1 MEDPRL
7 AAMGKLVYNVLA
19 GKGFDIVMYDEKGN
33 ETESP
38 SDATRLWSEDIK
50 MMVEISL
57 QTNGKSPKPLVT
69 FYTSDVTPAEDWQ
82 DVRFTLNRADTDDF
96 SFDVRPFGRTLAA
109 RDFKHSNVT
118 EGLAWTGT
126 TRSSYLPVDQVRVVI
141 RHSRPWDRDTME
153 RAQRWRRIRQVMLH
167 TPDGQRF
174 EFPYPH
180 VLGARAMAQHLN
192 QHRRMHDDQGQ
203 LIQNLVRL
211 LLDLQPIQRQCRRRQ
226 ALNLHSEILDTRK
239 KIRGLLSGIS
249 QPETYATS
257 IDEARDWSWDWKHQQ
272 RSQPQPQEFREE
284 RELSAWFEQF
294 DPTRIFE
301 DRSETQQVQDALD
314 VSGGDKYRALDY
326 LKRNVPGWEARFESN
341 PLGVTEELE
350 KIISQLKKSE

>member
-1 MEDPRL
+1 
-7 AAMGKLVYNVLA
+7 
-19 GKGFDIVMYDEKGN
+19 
-33 ETESP
+33 
-38 SDATRLWSEDIK
+38 
-50 MMVEISL
+50 
-57 QTNGKSPKPLVT
+57 
-69 FYTSDVTPAEDWQ
+69 
-82 DVRFTLNRADTDDF
+82 
-96 SFDVRPFGRTLAA
+96 
-109 RDFKHSNVT
+109 
-118 EGLAWTGT
+118 
-126 TRSSYLPVDQVRVVI
+126 
-141 RHSRPWDRDTME
+141 
-153 RAQRWRRIRQVMLH
+153 MLH